1 MGNAPAWSVPA
12 VPAAAMAAAPR
23 GAAASLVAAARSA
36 AAVPAATAATAPV
49 KAPASPEGEGAAVEK
64 RGVVVPVRIR
74 IAPTRPVIDGGPT
87 VGIRVSAAVPR
98 IERNDRGVPG
108 VGVVGD
114 VSVAV
119 PVAIVSALGDAV
131 RDPAQPGAGRDDNLA
146 HADASK
152 PDQVIG
158 RDVVVEARA
167 AGSNVSDDRGV
178 RKFRS
183 GPPDDVLQES
193 ILESLP
199 GRGLRERQGPEEEA
213 REKGEGPFHGG
224 LPGTLSP
231 RSRGGGRSGATPA
244 T

>member
-36 AAVPAATAATAPV
+36 AAVPAATVATAPV
-49 KAPASPEGEGAAVEK
+49 KAPASPEGEGASVEE

-74 IAPTRPVIDGGPT
+74 IAPTRPVIDGGQT
-87 VGIRVSAAVPR
+87 VGIRVSGAVPR
-98 IERNDRGVPG
+98 IERNDRGVPGVG

-119 PVAIVSALGDAV
+119 PVAIVSARGDAV
-131 RDPAQPGAGRDDNLA
+131 RDPAQPGDARDDILT

-158 RDVVVEARA
+158 GAAVVARRA
-167 AGSNVSDDRGV
+167 
-178 RKFRS
+178 
-183 GPPDDVLQES
+183 
-193 ILESLP
+193 
-199 GRGLRERQGPEEEA
+199 
-213 REKGEGPFHGG
+213 
-224 LPGTLSP
+224 
-231 RSRGGGRSGATPA
+231 
-244 T
+244 